1 MMAKRWQLPEARSG
15 RLRIR
20 YSRIDVVSCL
30 VMPPRA
36 DSEAADRELVERLA
50 AAHRDG
56 ARVPYV
62 EALQP
67 ADLAAAYAVQARVAA
82 ALGAKVAGWKVGIR
96 PDGTP
101 MAAPIYAHLVQ
112 ESGATWTLPAAGPL
126 VVEVELAFRLDDD
139 LPSRSEPWTRDEIVE
154 AAGEVL
160 VGIELIHWRFEGNE
174 PPPFLAFLADNLGNA
189 GYVIG
194 EATRDIRRLDLAR
207 RRCRVSV
214 DADLAHD
221 AIGGHP
227 QDDPWAPLQA
237 CLDQGLVG
245 LAGFRAGQF
254 ITTGSLI
261 VPLRPARRTVVRA
274 ELAGIGNVAVT
285 FEH

>member
-1 MMAKRWQLPEARSG
+1 
-15 RLRIR
+15 
-20 YSRIDVVSCL
+20 
-30 VMPPRA
+30 MPPRA
-36 DSEAADRELVERLA
+36 DSEAADRALVERLA

-56 ARVPYV
+56 TPVPYV
-62 EALQP
+62 DALLP
-67 ADLAAAYAVQARVAA
+67 ADLAAAYAVQPRVAE
-82 ALGAKVAGWKVGIR
+82 ALGAKVGGWKVGIR

-101 MAAPIYAHLVQ
+101 MTAPIYSHLVQ
-112 ESGATWTLPAAGPL
+112 ASGATCALPPTGPL

-139 LPSRSEPWTRDEIVE
+139 LPPRTEPWTRDEIVE

-160 VGIELIHWRFEGNE
+160 VGIELIHWRFEGSE

-194 EATRDIRRLDLAR
+194 EATRDFRGLDLAR

-227 QDDPWAPLQA
+227 QDDPWAPLIA
-237 CLDQGLVG
+237 CLDQGLMG
-245 LAGFRAGQF
+245 LGGFRAGQF

-274 ELAGIGNVAVT
+274 DLAGIGSVVAT